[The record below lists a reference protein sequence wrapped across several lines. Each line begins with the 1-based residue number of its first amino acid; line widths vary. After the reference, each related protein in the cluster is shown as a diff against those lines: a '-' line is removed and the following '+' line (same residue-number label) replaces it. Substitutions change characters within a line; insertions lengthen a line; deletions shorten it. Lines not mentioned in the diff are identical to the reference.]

1 MVCAKRSRQKP
12 IEDSFDGLM
21 NKVYD
26 NFLCEFKDKVEF
38 KRYIEIYH
46 HLRVKE

>member
-1 MVCAKRSRQKP
+1 LKIPLTLLRK
-12 IEDSFDGLM
+12 GLI

-38 KRYIEIYH
+38 KKYIEIYH